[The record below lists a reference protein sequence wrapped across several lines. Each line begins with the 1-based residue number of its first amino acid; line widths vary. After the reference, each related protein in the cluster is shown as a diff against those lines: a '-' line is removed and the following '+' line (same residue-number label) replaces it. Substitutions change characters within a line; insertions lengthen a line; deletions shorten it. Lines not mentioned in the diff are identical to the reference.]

1 MSSPRWHL
9 AATANQRRPTVETP
23 DIHDL
28 PLSRW
33 GVMDP
38 GLAGRVIDV
47 RIVCVHPF
55 GVGVRMSSH
64 DVYGHV
70 NAHHVTDTRFTVE
83 PGRQPTL
90 SIRPSEIPEA

>member
-1 MSSPRWHL
+1 
-9 AATANQRRPTVETP
+9 
-23 DIHDL
+23 
-28 PLSRW
+28 
-33 GVMDP
+33 MDP
-38 GLAGRVIDV
+38 GLAGRVIEV

-70 NAHHVTDTRFTVE
+70 NAPQVTDTRFTVDEFASHIGETRTALVLAVE